1 MWFWWPP
8 IPGKLGFK
16 TLWFLVTSVS
26 PSLPVIDGRVK
37 SISSIRTLTSI
48 WVWSGFQRICWPQI
62 KYFEKGWKEIGP
74 WWQNR
79 DSWVYCALVRTTITT
94 ITRTSNYIISI
105 PTDDL
110 LIGSSQHQVQDGS
123 STGENVSEG
132 NSKLWYWTLNIRVTW
147 CSLTPDHLVNM
158 GLTIRKRVDHN

>member
-1 MWFWWPP
+1 MFHNFYQSGAKFLVATTF
-8 IPGKLGFK
+8 PGKLGFK

-62 KYFEKGWKEIGP
+62 KYFEKGWKEIGL

-79 DSWVYCALVRTTITT
+79 DSWVYCALVRTT

-110 LIGSSQHQVQDGS
+110 LIGSSQLSNSIRSKMVHQRVKMFLKEIPSLDYGL
-123 STGENVSEG
+123 E
-132 NSKLWYWTLNIRVTW
+132 LNPKI
-147 CSLTPDHLVNM
+147 SNF
-158 GLTIRKRVDHN
+158 

>member
-79 DSWVYCALVRTTITT
+79 DSWVYCALVRTTIPS
-94 ITRTSNYIISI
+94 ITSTSNYIISI

-110 LIGSSQHQVQDGS
+110 LIGSSQLSNSIRYKMVHQRVKIFQKEIPSYDIEHWILELPG
-123 STGENVSEG
+123 V
-132 NSKLWYWTLNIRVTW
+132 LWPRITL
-147 CSLTPDHLVNM
+147 
-158 GLTIRKRVDHN
+158 

>member
-62 KYFEKGWKEIGP
+62 KYFEKGWKEIGS

-79 DSWVYCALVRTTITT
+79 DSWVYCALVRTT

-110 LIGSSQHQVQDGS
+110 LIGSSQLSNSIRSKMVHQRVKMFQKEIPSYDIEHWILELLPG
-123 STGENVSEG
+123 V
-132 NSKLWYWTLNIRVTW
+132 LWPRITL
-147 CSLTPDHLVNM
+147 
-158 GLTIRKRVDHN
+158 